1 MGRTCIAH
9 ATIHCPINGKK
20 LVSYIRINV
29 DGTVMH
35 TMTMTVRF
43 ILMFSPKIIEHLKY
57 VNKCL
62 INKFQI
68 LAATTLEASLG
79 ALEEGGS

>member
-29 DGTVMH
+29 DGTVIH

-43 ILMFSPKIIEHLKY
+43 ILMFSLSSPKLLIKY
-57 VNKCL
+57 VNKCF
-62 INKFQI
+62 INKFHI
-68 LAATTLEASLG
+68 IAATPLEASR
-79 ALEEGGS
+79 ST